1 MFLQLSSL
9 TEWFAALCT
18 CVQFLPTVNEEV
30 PFWDFQLD
38 WTFCR
43 NPHKCTSLSHCVSS
57 SASSDVQ
64 IDWTFCC
71 NLNRC
76 LSLSHCAS
84 ASASSDF
91 QLYWTL
97 CWNKCWNL
105 LWNVN
110 WSRRAEGDR
119 RLRNMF
125 PLLQRNQCWNMV
137 ATESEAHV
145 RRTWGALNWA
155 LAQQWVSDP
164 KVGQRMR
171 LP

>member
-1 MFLQLSSL
+1 MDQKVFLQLSSL
-9 TEWFAALCT
+9 TEWFVALCT

-91 QLYWTL
+91 QLYWML
-97 CWNKCWNL
+97 CW
-105 LWNVN
+105 
-110 WSRRAEGDR
+110 
-119 RLRNMF
+119 
-125 PLLQRNQCWNMV
+125 NQCWNLGKPSFKKIYFAKNFHKTV
-137 ATESEAHV
+137 APPP
-145 RRTWGALNWA
+145 RRGFMKAYSFLGAIFWGLYIV
-155 LAQQWVSDP
+155 L
-164 KVGQRMR
+164 
-171 LP
+171 